1 MPNPIKPKHEV
12 VANTMKRP
20 PFEIGGQSVLPGK
33 RQTINLPM
41 SLLSNHTPMTIPIHV
56 IHGKKEG
63 PSLFVSAAI
72 HGDEL
77 NGVEIIRRVLKLA
90 RLSRLR
96 GTLIAVPIVNVFG
109 FIAHS
114 RYLPDR
120 RDLNRSF
127 PGNSK
132 GSLTSQLAQLFFK
145 EVVSRCTH
153 GIDLHIGAIHRTNL
167 PQIRVNLDDPGM
179 EQLAQ
184 AFSAPLVLHS
194 NLRDGSLRLA
204 ATEMNIPTM
213 LYEAGEALRFDELSI
228 RIGVRGVVRVMEA
241 LGMLTASGHASPSV
255 SIISRSS
262 YWIRAPTGG
271 ILRTD
276 KPNGSQVSSG
286 EKVGIIGDPFGETE
300 TTVQA
305 GDSGIL
311 IGRSNL
317 PVVNQGDGIFHVA
330 RVHDADTA
338 EKVVEEFHEE
348 VEQDLDGESES
359 FLSLET

>member
-1 MPNPIKPKHEV
+1 MPNPIKPKRG
-12 VANTMKRP
+12 AGDNMRRP
-20 PFEIGGQSVLPGK
+20 AFEIGGQSVLPGT

-41 SLLSNHTPMTIPIHV
+41 SLLSNHTPMTIPVHV
-56 IHGKKEG
+56 VHGKKEG
-63 PSLFVSAAI
+63 PRLFISAAI

-77 NGVEIIRRVLKLA
+77 NGVEIIRRVLKLG

-109 FIAHS
+109 FIANS

-132 GSLTSQLAQLFFK
+132 GSLTSQLAQLFFT

-153 GIDLHIGAIHRTNL
+153 GIDLHTGAIHRTNL
-167 PQIRVNLDDPGM
+167 PQIRANLDNSEM

-184 AFSAPLVLHS
+184 AFSAPLILHS

-228 RIGVRGVVRVMEA
+228 RIGVRGIIRTMQA
-241 LGMLTASGHASPSV
+241 LGMLKHTHTTFPQASV
-255 SIISRSS
+255 VSRSS
-262 YWIRAPTGG
+262 YWVRAPTGG
-271 ILRTD
+271 ILRTRLQ
-276 KPNGSQVSSG
+276 NGAQISSKDCLG
-286 EKVGIIGDPFGETE
+286 TIADPFGETE
-300 TTVQA
+300 TNLQA
-305 GDSGIL
+305 GESGIL
-311 IGRSNL
+311 IGRANL
-317 PVVNQGDGIFHVA
+317 PVVNQGDAIFHIA
-330 RVHDADTA
+330 RVYDADTA
-338 EKVVEEFHEE
+338 EKVVGEFHDEI
-348 VEQDLDGESES
+348 EQDIEMEVLMTE
-359 FLSLET
+359 